1 MGYKPLTTNDDSNST
16 RLIGIDE
23 GDRIRV
29 ISAGGLNDT
38 GVFIRIEG
46 NFIIWVRDDG
56 ATPDLTIT
64 SLQGISISK
73 L

>member
-1 MGYKPLTTNDDSNST
+1 MNNQTLNGL
-16 RLIGIDE
+16 DE

-38 GVFIRIEG
+38 GRFIRVQD
-46 NFIIWVRDDG
+46 NFLIWVRDDG

-64 SLQGISISK
+64 SLFGISVSK